1 MYIPGWREAQCL
13 AQEHNIRAWTWK
25 IQCVLQYLLQPY
37 TDAWM
42 MNCDIFQHDT
52 NNYWHFD
59 NRNKKFNVQKYLS
72 LWLLIINKSKPFQN
86 YLLDRD
92 LWKGKK
98 FHLCF
103 VLWWRIFQVGGTKA
117 CAFPIPLHPWTKHMV
132 HLFFT
137 ALLRL
142 LVEMMY
148 HIVYRIVA
156 LTSIHVSYLEK
167 LYCCSPTLTILDRHF
182 TTKKLKQTK

>member
-1 MYIPGWREAQCL
+1 MPFFHRTLQLYCSHISFKLAAQKH
-13 AQEHNIRAWTWK
+13 AQ
-25 IQCVLQYLLQPY
+25 LQLVVSQ
-37 TDAWM
+37 
-42 MNCDIFQHDT
+42 
-52 NNYWHFD
+52 
-59 NRNKKFNVQKYLS
+59 LS
-72 LWLLIINKSKPFQN
+72 
-86 YLLDRD
+86 
-92 LWKGKK
+92 
-98 FHLCF
+98 
-103 VLWWRIFQVGGTKA
+103 
-117 CAFPIPLHPWTKHMV
+117 PLHPWTKHMV
-132 HLFFT
+132 HPFFT